1 VSEERTNTTLPQL
14 SERELEILRLVASG
28 LSNKEIAAQ
37 LVLSPNTVKVHLRN
51 IFGKIG
57 VQSRTEAT
65 MVAVRQGWVSV
76 PTGAN
81 ATPVTEE
88 PDADAESKAEV
99 ETGLVTRP
107 RVVEP
112 PLPWWQRITLVV
124 VLALRRPVDRVA
136 ASLATCPAPT
146 FRRWQSMA
154 IRAGSRAR
162 RCPLRGGGW
171 R

>member
-1 VSEERTNTTLPQL
+1 MQCALCFCGKILLTLTFVSASVSEERTNATLPQL

-76 PTGAN
+76 LAR
-81 ATPVTEE
+81 ADAAPVTEK
-88 PDADAESKAEV
+88 PDAGAES
-99 ETGLVTRP
+99 
-107 RVVEP
+107 
-112 PLPWWQRITLVV
+112 
-124 VLALRRPVDRVA
+124 
-136 ASLATCPAPT
+136 
-146 FRRWQSMA
+146 
-154 IRAGSRAR
+154 
-162 RCPLRGGGW
+162 
-171 R
+171 